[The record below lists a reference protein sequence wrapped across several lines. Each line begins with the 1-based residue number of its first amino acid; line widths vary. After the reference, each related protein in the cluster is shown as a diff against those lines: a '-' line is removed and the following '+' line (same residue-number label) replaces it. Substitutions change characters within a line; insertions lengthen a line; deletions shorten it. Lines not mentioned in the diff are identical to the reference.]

1 MIHTR
6 GMATTPTDTE
16 LAPDSVLV
24 TPEGLVTHTP
34 GSEELDT
41 RMADSEVTHTAD
53 SGALAVTHT
62 VRSLSSTEAA
72 VVVAVVVVAP
82 APAPG
87 GDGW

>member
-1 MIHTR
+1 
-6 GMATTPTDTE
+6 MATTPTDTE

-24 TPEGLVTHTP
+24 IPEGLVTHTAA
-34 GSEELDT
+34 SEELDT
-41 RMADSEVTHTAD
+41 RTADLEVTRMAD

-72 VVVAVVVVAP
+72 VVAVV